1 MHYDNICTNT
11 IAIQFVDGST
21 IHFTPLG
28 YFDIGET
35 KTDVEFMEVKIEKRT
50 TDTLLI
56 VNDQKKVEKLNLY
69 KFSSQKV
76 HNLSDFCVKLAIKHT
91 VIYKKY
97 SNCVLWKKG

>member
-69 KFSSQKV
+69 KFSIRITYL
-76 HNLSDFCVKLAIKHT
+76 NGFFTAYLIKGQT
-91 VIYKKY
+91 E
-97 SNCVLWKKG
+97 

>member
-1 MHYDNICTNT
+1 MTICVV
-11 IAIQFVDGST
+11 IQFVDGST

-35 KTDVEFMEVKIEKRT
+35 KTDVDFMEVKIEKRT

-69 KFSSQKV
+69 KFSRQKKCTICQI
-76 HNLSDFCVKLAIKHT
+76 FA
-91 VIYKKY
+91 
-97 SNCVLWKKG
+97 